1 VVNKKP
7 QNIMIYT
14 KYHNIINLQ

>member
-7 QNIMIYT
+7 QNITIYT